1 MSTTDRLTGAT
12 AQDSAAAATTP
23 LVAAL
28 QSLSRAYQKTTI
40 YPPGHPAV
48 AEALEQAVSGFTE
61 ACAGSDRIVVA
72 AARDH
77 FRIDDEPIAEESD
90 SLQSLASMLFDLD
103 IAALE
108 FHDGLTIEELE
119 SVIRSLGSAK
129 QDGRKGTVLVEALA
143 ESGEQKVLA
152 RAINYD
158 ALRFAEGTRDPGG
171 QIPDQDVW
179 ENVSR
184 ILADPDSSQC
194 ELSPAELA
202 AEVSQEISAQEGTG
216 IGLLRERIQRL
227 NRTTGT
233 LDAEQRRRLQQRLS
247 TFVSSLSPKLRQD
260 LLRVDPE
267 LPEESVDLM
276 TGVAEDL
283 PESDLLR
290 ALRQLDNI
298 GARMPDQMLTLLNK
312 LVRISRRRPSLA
324 AGLNERL
331 SRWGISS
338 EVLAGSPD
346 NLQSA
351 LEEVFQRRAR
361 SDFIP
366 QTHRTLLDNLSRQ
379 TVGAGEFSFDSRYRD
394 PRDPESVR
402 LQGAQIAAR
411 LLGGKDGKLHRAG
424 IFAFLASA
432 ADSLIEMGE
441 FEVVRDAAISA
452 RAFSLVKSE
461 PEQNRRAAEGYL
473 QEFKSSRRISLILT
487 HGLKSDGFDE
497 AALGLLVLGGQAALD
512 GVLGLLNSAPQSRAA
527 PALRGFA
534 RARGAEALANALESR
549 KRKGWPALRP
559 IMVLLREMDATE
571 VVPLLEK
578 LSRHDELRVRREA
591 LRTLCEKDD
600 RPGSKMRH
608 LFRGMR
614 DPSPRVVSLALRQL
628 AAMEQQEALDL
639 LGEYIEADFSEV
651 MPPPDFA
658 RRAARGLLEKGERGI
673 ERLCMSLE
681 RLSNSVH
688 PRRIRLAGL
697 IAEILKER
705 MDDPEVRSAVRRWRI
720 SLSGIAALVMPS
732 SGTGMKRPQ

>member
-1 MSTTDRLTGAT
+1 
-12 AQDSAAAATTP
+12 
-23 LVAAL
+23 VAAL
-28 QSLSRAYQKTTI
+28 QSLSRAYQKTTT

-48 AEALEQAVSGFTE
+48 AEALEQAVLGFAE
-61 ACAGSDRIVVA
+61 ACAGNDMIVVA

-77 FRIDDEPIAEESD
+77 FRVDDEPIAEEND

-108 FHDGLTIEELE
+108 FHDDLIVEELE

-129 QDGRKGTVLVEALA
+129 QEGRKGAALVEALA
-143 ESGEQKVLA
+143 ESGAQKVRA

-158 ALRFAEGTRDPGG
+158 ALRFAEGVRDPDG

-184 ILADPDSSQC
+184 ILADPDSSQD

-216 IGLLRERIQRL
+216 VGLLRKRIQRL
-227 NRTTGT
+227 NRTTGS
-233 LDAEQRRRLQQRLS
+233 LDAEQRHRLQQRLS

-260 LLRVDPE
+260 LLRVDPD
-267 LPEESVDLM
+267 LPEESVALM
-276 TGVAEDL
+276 TRVAEEL

-290 ALRQLDNI
+290 TLRQLDNI

-331 SRWGISS
+331 SRWGISG

-379 TVGAGEFSFDSRYRD
+379 TVGAGDFSFDSRYRD
-394 PRDPESVR
+394 PRDAESVR

-411 LLGGKDGKLHRAG
+411 LLGGEDGKRHRAG

-432 ADSLIEMGE
+432 ADSLIEMGQ

-452 RAFSLVKSE
+452 RTYSLVKSE
-461 PEQNRRAAEGYL
+461 PEQNRRAADGYL

-487 HGLKSDGFDE
+487 HGSNSDGFDE

-512 GVLGLLNSAPQSRAA
+512 AVLGLLNSAPHSRAA
-527 PALRGFA
+527 PALSAFA

-549 KRKGWPALRP
+549 RDRGWPALRP
-559 IMVLLREMDATE
+559 IMMLLREMDASE

-591 LRTLCEKDD
+591 LRALYEKDE
-600 RPGSKMRH
+600 RPGSKIRH
-608 LFRGMR
+608 LFRGLR

-628 AAMEQQEALDL
+628 TGMEEQEALNL

-651 MPPPDFA
+651 MPPPDFV
-658 RRAARGLLEKGERGI
+658 RSAARGLLEKGERGI
-673 ERLCMSLE
+673 ERLCGSLE
-681 RLSNSVH
+681 RLSKSVH
-688 PRRIRLAGL
+688 PRRVRLAGL
-697 IAEILKER
+697 VAEILKKR
-705 MDDPEVRSAVRRWRI
+705 NDNPKVRRSVRRWRI
-720 SLSGIAALVMPS
+720 SPSGIAALVMPS
-732 SGTGMKRPQ
+732 SRNGMKRLQ

>member
-1 MSTTDRLTGAT
+1 MSTTDRQAGAT
-12 AQDSAAAATTP
+12 AQESASAATTP

-48 AEALEQAVSGFTE
+48 SKALKQAVSGFAE
-61 ACAGSDRIVVA
+61 AYCGDGSIVVA

-77 FRIDDEPIAEESD
+77 FRVDDEPLAEEND
-90 SLQSLASMLFDLD
+90 ALQSLASMLFDLD

-108 FHDGLTIEELE
+108 FHDGLAVEELE
-119 SVIRSLGSAK
+119 SFIRLIGSAK
-129 QDGRKGTVLVEALA
+129 QEGRKGAALVDDLA
-143 ESGEQKVLA
+143 ESGARRVLA

-158 ALRFAEGTRDPGG
+158 ALRFTEGSRDPGS
-171 QIPDQDVW
+171 QVPDQDVW

-184 ILADPDSSQC
+184 ILADPESTGG

-202 AEVSQEISAQEGTG
+202 AEVSHEISAQEGTG
-216 IGLLRERIQRL
+216 IGLLRQRIAGL
-227 NRTTGT
+227 NRQSGS
-233 LDAEQRRRLQQRLS
+233 LDSDQRQRLQQRLS

-260 LLRVDPE
+260 LLHVDPDM
-267 LPEESVDLM
+267 PEASVDLM
-276 TGVAEDL
+276 AKVAEEL

-324 AGLNERL
+324 AGLNDRL

-379 TVGAGEFSFDSRYRD
+379 TVDAGEFDFDARYRD
-394 PRDPESVR
+394 PRDPDAVR

-411 LLGGKDGKLHRAG
+411 LLGGKDGERHRAG

-452 RAFSLVKSE
+452 RGYSLSKRE
-461 PEQNRRAAEGYL
+461 PEQNRRAADGYL
-473 QEFKSSRRISLILT
+473 QEFRSSRRVSLILT
-487 HGLKSDGFDE
+487 HGSKSDGFDE
-497 AALGLLVLGGQAALD
+497 AALALLVLGGQPALD
-512 GVLGLLNSAPQSRAA
+512 GVLGLLNSAPHSSAA

-534 RARGAEALANALESR
+534 RARGAEALAEALEAR
-549 KRKGWPALRP
+549 NHKGWPALRL
-559 IMVLLREMDATE
+559 IMTLLREMDTSE

-591 LRTLCEKDD
+591 LRTLCEKDE
-600 RPGSKMRH
+600 RPGSKIRH
-608 LFRGMR
+608 LFRGLR
-614 DPSPRVVSLALRQL
+614 DPSPRVVSYALLQL
-628 AAMEQQEALDL
+628 TEMDQPDAIDL
-639 LGEYIEADFSEV
+639 MGEYIEADFSEV
-651 MPPPDFA
+651 IPPPDFA
-658 RRAARGLLEKGERGI
+658 RRAARSLLDKGEPGI
-673 ERLCMSLE
+673 DRLCTSLE
-681 RLSNSVH
+681 RLSKNLH
-688 PRRIRLAGL
+688 PRRVRLAAVV
-697 IAEILKER
+697 AETMKKR
-705 MDDPEVRSAVRRWRI
+705 MDDSKVRNSVKRWRI
-720 SLSGIAALVMPS
+720 SPAGVAALVVPS
-732 SGTGMKRPQ
+732 SGNGSKRPQ